1 MQTAAYKTAQ
11 NRTLRVKD
19 ARGLGR
25 EEIQVI
31 CRQSTDFDSPPDFL
45 QISAARSPISH
56 RYGMD

>member
-45 QISAARSPISH
+45 QISADRSPISH